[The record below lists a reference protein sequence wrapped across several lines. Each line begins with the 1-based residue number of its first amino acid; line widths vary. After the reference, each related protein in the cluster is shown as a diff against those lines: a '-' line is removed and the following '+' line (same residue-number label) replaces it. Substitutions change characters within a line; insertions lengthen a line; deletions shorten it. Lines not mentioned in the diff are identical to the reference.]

1 MRVLLLAVLPFL
13 LSSCVGYQL
22 GGNKPAALSGVS
34 SLHVAIVTNDTQ
46 IPRGAAQATN
56 AISDAV
62 LQDGTYRLEKADHAD
77 ALLQATLRMID
88 YRQVRSRRGDSQS
101 SEELEM
107 KVVYDWSVIEAR
119 NPLNVL
125 QRGRSS
131 GTTSFFVDAN
141 LQTARQAALPDAL
154 KRAADSMVA
163 RIADSF

>member
-1 MRVLLLAVLPFL
+1 MRVLLLAVLPLL

-22 GGNKPAALSGVS
+22 GGNKPAALAGVS
-34 SLHVAIVTNDTQ
+34 SLHVAMVTNDTQ
-46 IPRGAAQATN
+46 IPRGSAHATN
-56 AISDAV
+56 AIADAI

-77 ALLQATLRMID
+77 ALLQAILRTID
-88 YRQVRSRRGDSQS
+88 YRQVTSKRGDSQS

-107 KVVYDWSVIEAR
+107 RVIYDWSVVEAL

-131 GTTSFFVDAN
+131 GTTTFFVDPN
-141 LQTARQAALPDAL
+141 LQTAQQTALPDAL